1 MRMQWEA
8 ATLGAQHVSENFGVY
23 LPGVIELK
31 TLFCRSI
38 ASYHQVLAVAP
49 LRPCSLLRL
58 ALSTV
63 SANPV

>member
-8 ATLGAQHVSENFGVY
+8 ATLGAQHVSETCGVY

-38 ASYHQVLAVAP
+38 ASTHQVLAVAP
-49 LRPCSLLRL
+49 L
-58 ALSTV
+58 
-63 SANPV
+63 